1 LFANGIISD
10 LMQQYRTAKMDYLKA
25 LIEKDEQA
33 KIEQLKKIIVLG
45 EQLNKDVTPDKKKLE
60 ILEARGNKNPTP
72 PRKLESAT
80 PIVQNSK
87 SSSSSSSSNDLYY
100 SIKSVYTSNNT
111 VIVDFN
117 VDINE
122 KDIRFFELN
131 QNPIHKDVFDI
142 NGYFKDAGP
151 TKLAINGIDRIAIG
165 QYKPDV
171 LRIVLSDKKNLNTSY
186 TVSKNQIIISV
197 NEASIKKDEDIY
209 TPSKTNNE
217 VSKTNEVPASNEN
230 SAGQNIDLE
239 NPIRSMETQG
249 DKILVKFNKSYYKRD
264 VQFVRYKNASN
275 YENVFNIKGKY
286 KYTGPTK
293 LTIDGV
299 DKIVVSDSGS
309 NEVKIRIINN
319 YNQKVNY
326 VLNDKELT
334 ITTFPKDQGSNKT
347 KDTTNTK
354 PTAIA
359 APQPRIINKTI
370 VIDPGHG
377 GDDAGAVGPNKRYEK
392 VINLNVSKNLYSILK
407 QRGYKVYLTR
417 SNDTFIKVMNRTV
430 LANEKN
436 ADLFISV
443 HTNSVPKEK
452 AHEISGIETFF
463 LSPARNERA
472 KRVAALE
479 NKSDIREMSNS
490 SKDVFLESLNR
501 PRITASHKLAIDV
514 QAGILQSTRSKYKDI
529 NDSGVREGPFWVLV
543 GAQMPSIL
551 VELGYVSHPT
561 ESKRLYD
568 KSYQQL
574 LANGIANGV
583 DSYFS
588 KNP

>member
-1 LFANGIISD
+1 MN
-10 LMQQYRTAKMDYLKA
+10 YLNA
-25 LIEKDEQA
+25 LIEKNDQKKVE
-33 KIEQLKKIIVLG
+33 ELEKIILLG
-45 EQLNKDVTPDKKKLE
+45 EQLNKDVTPDRKKLE
-60 ILEARGNKNPTP
+60 ILQKRSTKSNNTKNDGIYSAKVEAPKQN
-72 PRKLESAT
+72 EST
-80 PIVQNSK
+80 N
-87 SSSSSSSSNDLYY
+87 SSSNNDLYY
-100 SIKSVYTSNNT
+100 SIKSVYTSGNT

-117 VDINE
+117 VDIEE
-122 KDIRFFELN
+122 KDIKFFELN
-131 QNPIHKDVFDI
+131 QKTVNKDVFDI
-142 NGYFKDAGP
+142 KGYFKDAAP
-151 TKLAINGIDRIAIG
+151 TRLAINGIDRIAIG
-165 QYKPDV
+165 QFKPDV

-186 TVSKNQIIISV
+186 VVNKKQVIIS
-197 NEASIKKDEDIY
+197 I
-209 TPSKTNNE
+209 
-217 VSKTNEVPASNEN
+217 NEN
-230 SAGQNIDLE
+230 SIKSNEPPVAKTNVAPIAPREEAPTPTAAPTIDTGSQE
-239 NPIRSMETQG
+239 FVDTSNPIRSMETQ
-249 DKILVKFNKSYYKRD
+249 DNKIIVKFNKNYYKRD
-264 VQFVRYKNASN
+264 VQFVKYKNASN
-275 YENVFNIKGKY
+275 YENVFNLNGKY
-286 KYTGPTK
+286 KYVNPIK
-293 LTIDGV
+293 LSIDGV
-299 DKIVVSDSGS
+299 DKIVVSENGS
-309 NEVKIRIINN
+309 NGVKIRIINN
-319 YNQKVNY
+319 DEQKVDY

-334 ITTFPKDQGSNKT
+334 ITTYPTGKSNKSSNKAPLEAKT
-347 KDTTNTK
+347 K
-354 PTAIA
+354 A
-359 APQPRIINKTI
+359 APPQPKVINKTI

-377 GDDAGAVGPNKRYEK
+377 ADDAGAVGPNKRYEK

-436 ADLFISV
+436 ADIFISV

-452 AHEISGIETFF
+452 ANEITGIETFF

-472 KRVAALE
+472 KRVAAIE

-514 QAGILQSTRSKYKDI
+514 QAGLLQSARSKYKDV

-551 VELGYVSHPT
+551 VELGYVSHPV

-568 KSYQQL
+568 KNYQQS
-574 LANGIANGV
+574 LANGIANGI